1 MINDLQRLFADIRHD
16 GLTGLAAVSVYRS
29 YEQQASVYNS
39 YMHIYGVAR
48 ADTFSARPGHSQHQ
62 LGTTIDFSTS
72 EMGINYGLSDVFAET
87 KAGQWLMANAYKY
100 GFFLAYPQG
109 QERVTGYK
117 YEPWHYRYIGVQNAL
132 ELKQSG
138 LIMQTY
144 LTLKGIRP
152 QC

>member
-1 MINDLQRLFADIRHD
+1 
-16 GLTGLAAVSVYRS
+16 
-29 YEQQASVYNS
+29 
-39 YMHIYGVAR
+39 
-48 ADTFSARPGHSQHQ
+48 
-62 LGTTIDFSTS
+62 
-72 EMGINYGLSDVFAET
+72 MGINYGLSDVFAET